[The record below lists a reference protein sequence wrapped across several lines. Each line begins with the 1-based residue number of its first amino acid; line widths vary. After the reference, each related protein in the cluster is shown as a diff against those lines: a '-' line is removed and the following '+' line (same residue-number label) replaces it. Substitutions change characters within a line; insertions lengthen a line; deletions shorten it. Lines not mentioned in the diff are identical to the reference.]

1 MVLACLT
8 LLGPA
13 AAKRQ
18 PSEAP
23 ATRDKCWRETSV
35 GSGGSNSRSMSQVS
49 KEAWS
54 GTEESPGG
62 VQSVFEV

>member
-1 MVLACLT
+1 MILGFQWLDVRVLLEC
-8 LLGPA
+8 G
-13 AAKRQ
+13 
-18 PSEAP
+18 
-23 ATRDKCWRETSV
+23 V

-54 GTEESPGG
+54 GMEESPGG

>member
-1 MVLACLT
+1 MRVLLEC
-8 LLGPA
+8 G
-13 AAKRQ
+13 
-18 PSEAP
+18 
-23 ATRDKCWRETSV
+23 V
-35 GSGGSNSRSMSQVS
+35 GSGGSNSRSMS

>member
-1 MVLACLT
+1 MILGFQWLDVRVLLEC
-8 LLGPA
+8 G
-13 AAKRQ
+13 
-18 PSEAP
+18 
-23 ATRDKCWRETSV
+23 V

-54 GTEESPGG
+54 GTEEFPGG